1 MYIYGHVTAS
11 QALQLIYCLIN
22 TNRLLH
28 LWVNDPTYVSNPCI
42 HLNKPAFTCACI
54 VSLFLASMDA
64 LKCFSTII
72 AHFCAEPFSASFVII
87 FMQHEDK
94 QDIIRWFE
102 KFFYLS
108 YLNCTGVHKN
118 NKLIF
123 CSLYCRLLEVKVFFN
138 KNLFLKKYHSVN

>member
-22 TNRLLH
+22 TNHLLH
-28 LWVNDPTYVSNPCI
+28 LWRNDRIYVSIQTNLPSHVC
-42 HLNKPAFTCACI
+42 F

-64 LKCFSTII
+64 LKSFSTII
-72 AHFCAEPFSASFVII
+72 AHFCSEPFSVSFVMI

-123 CSLYCRLLEVKVFFN
+123 VAFIVDF
-138 KNLFLKKYHSVN
+138 